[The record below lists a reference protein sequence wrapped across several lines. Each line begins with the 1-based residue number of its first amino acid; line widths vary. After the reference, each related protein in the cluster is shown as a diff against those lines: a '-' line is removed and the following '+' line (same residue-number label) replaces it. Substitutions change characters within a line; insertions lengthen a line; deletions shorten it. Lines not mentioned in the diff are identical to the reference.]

1 MQTKK
6 IRAVHYLNQ
15 FFGQIGGE
23 DKAHTEPFSKD
34 GAVGPG
40 LLFQQ
45 ILGGEVE
52 IVGTVICGDN
62 YFSEHMGQSTDALLA
77 LIKSYEPELLLA
89 GPAFNA
95 GRYGVACGTVCEAVT
110 RELNIPAVTGM
121 FRENPAVEMYRNLV
135 FIVETQGTALGMQDA
150 ARTMARLAVKLVR
163 GEPLA
168 SPAEEGY
175 LGRGIRKNT
184 FASETGAARAVTMLL
199 RKLKKEPYT
208 TEYPMPVFD
217 RVAPLPPVERLSEAT
232 IALVTSGGIV
242 PKGNPDRIESSSAS
256 RYGKYYIGGL
266 MSLSPQSH
274 ETAHG
279 GYDPTY
285 ANEDPHRVL
294 PLDVVRDLE
303 REGVIGKLYPYYYAT
318 VGNGTSVASAR
329 EFAGEIAKELIR
341 DGVQAVILS
350 ST

>member
-1 MQTKK
+1 METK

-15 FFGQIGGE
+15 FFGQVGGE
-23 DKAHTEPFSKD
+23 DQAGIEPIGKD

-45 ILGGEVE
+45 VFGREAA

-62 YFSEHMGQSTDALLA
+62 YYSEHIEQATATVVS
-77 LIKSYEPELLLA
+77 LIKAYDPQLVLA

-95 GRYGVACGTVCEAVT
+95 GRYGVACGAVCEAVAS
-110 RELNIPAVTGM
+110 RLGIPALTGM
-121 FRENPAVEMYRNLV
+121 FAENPAVELYGKSV
-135 FIVETQGTALGMQDA
+135 FIIETQATTLGMKDA
-150 ARTMARLAVKLVR
+150 AERMAQLAIKLAR
-163 GEPLA
+163 GEPLG
-168 SPAEEGY
+168 SPVEEGY
-175 LGRGIRKNT
+175 LPRGIRKNY
-184 FASETGAARAVTMLL
+184 FAAQTGATRAVDMLL
-199 RKLKKEPYT
+199 QKLKGEPYT

-217 RVAPLPPVERLSEAT
+217 RVEPLPPLERLSEAT
-232 IALVTSGGIV
+232 IALVTTGGIV

-256 RYGKYYIGGL
+256 RYGKYDISGT

-303 REGVIGKLYPYYYAT
+303 RDGVIGRLYPFYYAT
-318 VGNGTSVASAR
+318 VGNGTAVASAR
-329 EFAGEIAKELIR
+329 EFAREIAKDLVR
-341 DGVQAVILS
+341 DGVQAVIIS

>member
-1 MQTKK
+1 METK
-6 IRAVHYLNQ
+6 IRVVQYLNQ

-23 DKAHTEPFSKD
+23 DQAGIEPIGKD

-45 ILGGEVE
+45 ILGREMA

-62 YFSEHMGQSTDALLA
+62 YFSEHLEQATDTVLS
-77 LIKSYEPELLLA
+77 LISGYDPQLVVA

-95 GRYGVACGTVCEAVT
+95 GRYGVACGAVCEAVASH
-110 RELNIPAVTGM
+110 LKIPAVTGM
-121 FRENPAVEMYRNLV
+121 FAENPAVELYRKSV
-135 FIVETQGTALGMQDA
+135 YIIETQATTLGMKDA
-150 ARTMARLAVKLVR
+150 AESMAQLAVKLTR
-163 GEPLA
+163 GESLGT
-168 SPAEEGY
+168 PAEEGY
-175 LGRGIRKNT
+175 LARGIRKNY
-184 FASETGAARAVTMLL
+184 FAAQTGATRAVEMLL
-199 RKLKKEPYT
+199 RKLKGEPYT
-208 TEYPMPVFD
+208 TEYPMPTFD
-217 RVAPLPPVERLSEAT
+217 RVEPLPPLERLCEAT
-232 IALVTSGGIV
+232 IALITSGGIV

-256 RYGKYYIGGL
+256 RYGKYDISGT

-285 ANEDPHRVL
+285 ANQDPHRVL

-303 REGVIGKLYPYYYAT
+303 REGVIGRLYPYYYAT
-318 VGNGTSVASAR
+318 VGNGTAVASAR
-329 EFAGEIAKELIR
+329 DFAREIAKDLTR
-341 DGVQAVILS
+341 DGVQAVIIS